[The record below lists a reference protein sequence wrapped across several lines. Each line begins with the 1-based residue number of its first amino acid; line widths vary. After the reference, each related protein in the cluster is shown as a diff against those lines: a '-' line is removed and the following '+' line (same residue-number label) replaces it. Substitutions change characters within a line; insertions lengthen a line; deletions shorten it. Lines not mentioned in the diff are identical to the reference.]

1 MRTLKEYLDKISDVE
16 SSLIALKS
24 SMQSNASENLQNK
37 AIDSSAPEIRELKE
51 QEENYDRKFNDAKQE
66 LTVLGGKTRQ
76 QTLQEFVLLFFY
88 VSYVVVT
95 IAATLFVYSWNQ
107 SVQEAGKVLALLLLL
122 GFVSLGMIAKYS

>member
-24 SMQSNASENLQNK
+24 SIQSNASENLQNK